1 MPIQNTA
8 SERIGELVLAQRNYF
23 ASGVTLNPAFR
34 KEQLKHFRDGL
45 RKWEPRLCDALW
57 ADLHKSY
64 EEAYLTELGLVFGEI
79 GDALRHLHRWTR
91 RRRKPTPLTGLPS
104 RSYVVR
110 EPLGCSLIVSPWNYP
125 VQLLLNPLVGALSA
139 GCTAI
144 LKPSPYVPHVSKVI
158 EEMIADTFPEEYIA
172 TVQGNRVVNG
182 ELFKHRYDLVF
193 LTGSPSLGRIAM
205 EAQAKYL
212 TPMLLELGGKSPCIV
227 DKDANLKLAARR
239 IAWGKCLNSGQ
250 TCIAP
255 DYLFLHKDIKDAFVK
270 AFQEELAGLYPGGT
284 EHSDKFVHIVK
295 ESAFDRL
302 ESYLSDGTV
311 IVGGRHDK
319 SKLWIEPT
327 LLDNVSPDAPV
338 MQEEIFGPIFPVM
351 TFEDREEVVKFVGGR
366 EKPLAFYYF
375 GKSADAWDMIAKTTS
390 GGACINDTI
399 MHIANSNIPFG
410 GVGNSGMGS
419 YHSER
424 SFLAFS
430 HERAVVKTPT
440 WIDLK
445 FRYMPYKLFGI
456 IKKMLML
463 SAE

>member
-1 MPIQNTA
+1 
-8 SERIGELVLAQRNYF
+8 
-23 ASGVTLNPAFR
+23 
-34 KEQLKHFRDGL
+34 
-45 RKWEPRLCDALW
+45 
-57 ADLHKSY
+57 
-64 EEAYLTELGLVFGEI
+64 
-79 GDALRHLHRWTR
+79 
-91 RRRKPTPLTGLPS
+91 
-104 RSYVVR
+104 
-110 EPLGCSLIVSPWNYP
+110 
-125 VQLLLNPLVGALSA
+125 
-139 GCTAI
+139 
-144 LKPSPYVPHVSKVI
+144 
-158 EEMIADTFPEEYIA
+158 MIADTFPEEYVA
-172 TVQGNRVVNG
+172 VVQGNRVVNG

-212 TPMLLELGGKSPCIV
+212 TPMVLELGGKSPCIV

-284 EHSDKFVHIVK
+284 EYSDKFVHIVK

-302 ESYLSDGTV
+302 ESYLADGNI

-351 TFEDREEVVKFVGGR
+351 TFEDREEVVKFVNGR

-463 SAE
+463 SSE